1 MAKPQMKRGPKGKGK
16 DAGRKFK
23 KKVSILNSENVEYVD
38 WKDVNLLRRFVSDRA
53 KVRARRVTGNDV
65 QQQRE
70 IARAIKNAREM
81 ALIPYANRVTT
92 QRGGRGGR
100 GDRPVCPPRAPGSQ
114 HDRLGAGRARRR
126 LHRRHLGHGGDGLGD
141 GELASRRRRRAVRR
155 LGLDD
160 RLEPVRPPL
169 CVVVGGN
176 HGDVPPGASRP
187 RALASALI
195 IRIF

>member
-70 IARAIKNAREM
+70 VARAIKNAREM
-81 ALIPYANRVTT
+81 ALIPYSNRVTT
-92 QRGGRGGR
+92 QRGGRRGDRDGDDRRDRRDR
-100 GDRPVCPPRAPGSQ
+100 GDRPERDEAGADAPEATS
-114 HDRLGAGRARRR
+114 
-126 LHRRHLGHGGDGLGD
+126 
-141 GELASRRRRRAVRR
+141 EFT
-155 LGLDD
+155 GLDD
-160 RLEPVRPPL
+160 GTVETAGVETT
-169 CVVVGGN
+169 GGEQ
-176 HGDVPPGASRP
+176 
-187 RALASALI
+187 
-195 IRIF
+195 

>member
-92 QRGGRGGR
+92 QRGGRR
-100 GDRPVCPPRAPGSQ
+100 GDRDGDDRRERRDRPERDEASEAP
-114 HDRLGAGRARRR
+114 AEAAT
-126 LHRRHLGHGGDGLGD
+126 
-141 GELASRRRRRAVRR
+141 EFA
-155 LGLDD
+155 GLD
-160 RLEPVRPPL
+160 EGTVET
-169 CVVVGGN
+169 VGAESTG
-176 HGDVPPGASRP
+176 GEQ
-187 RALASALI
+187 
-195 IRIF
+195 